1 MKDVGFEQFQQFCEM
16 YFLFWAGSTEASP
29 KLDSCKDSVCWEDIF
44 FCRREIT
51 TVLDFR
57 GEYQIT
63 SPFTGRLH

>member
-44 FCRREIT
+44 F
-51 TVLDFR
+51 L
-57 GEYQIT
+57 
-63 SPFTGRLH
+63 